1 MERIVILGGGFGGL
15 TVAMELEPLAA
26 SGKARVTLVERN
38 THFRM
43 GFNKQWVLDG
53 RRRPDEGLRPYA
65 SLRARHV
72 TFLNDAIAAI
82 DTARRTVHLK
92 SRRLEY
98 DHLVV
103 ALGAELA
110 PELIPGLAEGAYDL
124 FDDAAIPT
132 LKAAVEGMTEGT
144 LVVAIASVPFKCP
157 PAPYEYALL
166 LDDMLRRRKV
176 RQAVRLVLTT
186 PEPQPMPTAGKAVG
200 DQVKALLAERGIEYE
215 TQHKPKAVDAAT
227 RVVAYENGAKLEYG
241 ILAAV
246 PPHRAPKVVRDA
258 GLTDASGFVPVEL
271 GTFRASAPDVY
282 AIGDV
287 AAIKLPGGGPHPKA
301 GVFAEEQAL
310 AVARALGARVE
321 GVGSPTYTG
330 VGTCYVETGRGMAAP
345 AEIRLLETDGPWAK
359 MESPSVAGLA
369 AKAEFERERFA
380 RWFGG

>member
-65 SLRARHV
+65 SLRTRHV
-72 TFLNDAIAAI
+72 TFINDAIAAI
-82 DTARRTVHLK
+82 DTAGRTVHLK

-144 LVVAIASVPFKCP
+144 LIVAIASVPFKCP

>member
-1 MERIVILGGGFGGL
+1 MEHVVILGGGFGGL
-15 TVAMELEPLAA
+15 TVATELEPLAA
-26 SGKARVTLVERN
+26 SGKVRVTLVERN

-72 TFLNDAIAAI
+72 AFLHDAVAAI
-82 DTARRTVHLK
+82 DTARRTAHLK
-92 SRRLEY
+92 SRRIEY

-110 PELIPGLAEGAYDL
+110 PELVPGLAEGAYDL

-144 LVVAIASVPFKCP
+144 LIVAIASVPFKCP

-176 RQAVRLVLTT
+176 RQAVRLALTT

-200 DQVKALLAERGIEYE
+200 DQMKALLAERGIEYE
-215 TQHKPKAVDAAT
+215 TQHKPRAVDAAT
-227 RVVAYENGAKLEYG
+227 RVVTYENGAKLAYE

-271 GTFRASAPDVY
+271 GTFRAFAPDVF

-287 AAIKLPGGGPHPKA
+287 ATVKLPGGGPHPKA
-301 GVFAEEQAL
+301 GVFAEAQAL
-310 AVARALGARVE
+310 AVARALIARMDGVGAPTYE
-321 GVGSPTYTG
+321 GVA
-330 VGTCYVETGRGMAAP
+330 TCYVETGRGMAAP
-345 AEIRLLETDGPWAK
+345 AELHLLEPDGPRAK
-359 MESPSVAGLA
+359 MVAPSVAGLA

>member
-15 TVAMELEPLAA
+15 TVATELETLAA
-26 SGKARVTLVERN
+26 SGKAQVTLVDRN

-53 RRRPDEGLRPYA
+53 RRRQDEGHRPYT

-72 TFLNDAIAAI
+72 AFFRDAITAI
-82 DTARRTVHLK
+82 DVGKRTVHLT

-110 PELIPGLAEGAYDL
+110 PELVPGLSEGGYDL
-124 FDDAAIPT
+124 FDDAAIPR

-144 LVVAIASVPFKCP
+144 LLVAVASTPFKCP
-157 PAPYEYALL
+157 PAPYEYVLL

-176 RQAVRLVLTT
+176 REAVRLLLTT
-186 PEPQPMPTAGKAVG
+186 PEPQPMPTAGKVVG
-200 DQVKALLAERGIEYE
+200 AQIRALLEEHGIELL
-215 TQHKPKAVDAAT
+215 TQHKPKAVDPTT
-227 RVVAYENGAKLEYG
+227 RIVGYDNGAKIGYG

-258 GLTDASGFVPVEL
+258 ALTDASGFVPVEL
-271 GTFRASAPDVY
+271 GTFRTSAPDVY
-282 AIGDV
+282 AVGDV

-301 GVFAEEQAL
+301 GVFAEAEAL
-310 AVARALGARVE
+310 VVARALAAKVAGVE
-321 GVGSPTYTG
+321 PTTYAG
-330 VGTCYVETGRGMAAP
+330 IGTCYVETGGGMAAP
-345 AEIRLLETDGPWAK
+345 AEISLLDPSGPRAR
-359 MESPSVAGLA
+359 MESPSAAGLA
-369 AKAEFERERFA
+369 AKEEFERERFG

>member
-1 MERIVILGGGFGGL
+1 MEHIVILGGGFGGL
-15 TVAMELEPLAA
+15 TAASELDPLAA
-26 SGKARVTLVERN
+26 SGRAHVTLIERN

-72 TFLNDAIAAI
+72 TFLHDAIASI

-110 PELIPGLAEGAYDL
+110 PDLVPGLTEGAYDL

-176 RQAVRLVLTT
+176 REAVRLVLTT

-227 RVVAYENGAKLEYG
+227 RVVTYENGVKLAYG

-271 GTFRASAPDVY
+271 GTFRTSAPDVF

-301 GVFAEEQAL
+301 GVFAEAQAL
-310 AVARALGARVE
+310 AVARALIARLD
-321 GVGSPTYTG
+321 GVGSPTYEG
-330 VGTCYVETGRGMAAP
+330 VGTCYVETGRGMAAH
-345 AEIRLLETDGPWAK
+345 AELHLLEPDGPRAK
-359 MESPSVAGLA
+359 METPSVAGLA
-369 AKAEFERERFA
+369 TKAEFERERFA